1 MIKPRYSIALPLIL
15 SMAAFGQPAAPG
27 VGRRDPGLAPPGSG
41 DFAFVRGEFG
51 ITNQVVQGAPYTAD
65 SITEFTRTLADGN
78 RIQRTTTSFVARDSE
93 GRTRTERTL
102 ATIGPLAASPRGPLK
117 TVFINDPVAGLG
129 YVLDPDNRTARQM
142 PAPFGSDARKGA
154 SRLGP
159 QAFGPDRRAQPGST
173 RSEDLGAQTIQGL
186 NAQGRRVTR
195 TIPAGAAGNQ
205 RAIDSVTEIWYSA
218 ELHVIVMSKTS
229 DPRFGESR
237 YQLTNINRAE
247 PDRSLF
253 IVPQDYTLERGR
265 SHPGGR
271 AE

>member
-1 MIKPRYSIALPLIL
+1 MIKPRYSMAVLFVL
-15 SMAAFGQPAAPG
+15 SSVAFGQPGVPG
-27 VGRRDPGLAPPGSG
+27 IGRRDPGLPPLGPG

-51 ITNQVVQGAPYTAD
+51 IANQVVQGAPYTAVA
-65 SITEFTRTLADGN
+65 ITEFNRTLADGN
-78 RIQRTTTSFVARDSE
+78 RIQRTTTAFVARDSE

-102 ATIGPLAASPRGPLK
+102 AAIGPLAASSRGPLK
-117 TVFINDPVAGLG
+117 TIFINDPVAGLS

-142 PAPFGSDARKGA
+142 PAPFGSAVRNGQ
-154 SRLGP
+154 SRSGP
-159 QAFGPDRRAQPGST
+159 QSSGPDRRARSDAT

-205 RAIDSVTEIWYSA
+205 RAIDSVTEIWYSS

-229 DPRFGESR
+229 DPRFGESH

-247 PDRSLF
+247 PERSLF

-265 SHPGGR
+265 SRAGR